1 MPERRKTWNS
11 FRHEEAI
18 SSCLEQCHSSLKR
31 LVVLPRLADAI
42 EKANK
47 IAEETARMTKEKEN
61 LDA

>member
-1 MPERRKTWNS
+1 MEFFQTRGGHQFLFGTMP
-11 FRHEEAI
+11 
-18 SSCLEQCHSSLKR
+18 Q
-31 LVVLPRLADAI
+31 LVKEIGLLADAI